1 MKYYRQGKPCRKK
14 ESVQMQ
20 RCQFAGHVIGRALCL
35 SGNPTLPAFE
45 RRRPVKTSILDDL
58 PRRSAAAAVGGLAGR
73 GGLAG

>member
-1 MKYYRQGKPCRKK
+1 
-14 ESVQMQ
+14 MQ

-35 SGNPTLPAFE
+35 FGDPTLPAFE
-45 RRRPVKTSILDDL
+45 GRGPVKTSILDDL